1 VPQHDSTLQDFYDR
15 LFERFGPQHWW
26 PGESDV
32 EIVVGAI
39 LTQNTSWTNVEYA
52 IDNLK
57 RDQLLDWRSLRD
69 IDDTALAER
78 IRPAGYYNLK
88 TRRLRNFVNWL
99 WTRHDGDLAP
109 LRRAPLADARAQ
121 LLGVNGIGPETADSI
136 LLYALEHPIF
146 VIDAYTGRLLR
157 RHGLVN
163 EKATYGEMQAM
174 FHDRLPHDVAT
185 FNEYHALIVRLAREH
200 CRVRAECAKCP
211 LAHHAHNE
219 HLR

>member
-1 VPQHDSTLQDFYDR
+1 MPQHDSTLQDFYDR

-99 WTRHDGDLAP
+99 WTRHDGDLTP

>member
-1 VPQHDSTLQDFYDR
+1 MPQHDSTLQDFYDR